1 MSLINFVTIFTA
13 FASMKHSCFPTG
25 ERARATLLLASSPW
39 LARIPGFHPGDPGSI
54 PGQGAKISLQDLA
67 PHCLSG
73 ISRERVEVNGSKK
86 EHSEM
91 PFLTA

>member
-13 FASMKHSCFPTG
+13 FASMKHSWFPTG

-54 PGQGAKISLQDLA
+54 PGQGAKISLQDRS
-67 PHCLSG
+67 PLS
-73 ISRERVEVNGSKK
+73 
-86 EHSEM
+86 
-91 PFLTA
+91 LWDQ